1 MKKEEKVL
9 EVAEEKT
16 EEEIQYEKRAP
27 AITSFV
33 FAALSYATM
42 FGLLSFIFS
51 IIALVYSN
59 KAKGVKTTCHK
70 VFVNISKPVSIILL
84 ILNIIVPIVVFV
96 IVCTVAFL
104 YLVAV
109 IIAFIAGL

>member
-33 FAALSYATM
+33 FAALSYTTM

-51 IIALVYSN
+51 IIALVYSH
-59 KAKGVKTTCHK
+59 KAKGVKTTSHK

-84 ILNIIVPIVVFV
+84 ILNIVVTIVVFV
-96 IVCTVAFL
+96 IACTVIFF
-104 YLVAV
+104 YLLAAV
-109 IIAFIAGL
+109 IALIAGL